1 MSNQHRVINRPV
13 HQKFCKVCQ
22 DAGKSLAEY
31 TSHNVRETQSPSSR
45 VTCPTLLAQECR
57 FCFNKGHSLKYC
69 PQIKNKEAGA
79 ASRPV
84 SAPVTKQAFKA
95 PTNVFAMLS
104 DSESD
109 EEGEVKEEPTA
120 TALKLSCQTVA
131 PPASWS
137 SGAKRVNFRDVI
149 ATFREV
155 PAREPAEAQAQA
167 APAWSSGIKRMHS
180 IRSLVI
186 PVPAA
191 KVKAVKPVEAPATPV
206 VIRIK
211 SVVMRGSWADCDSDE
226 NDEFYSNYES
236 VYAN

>member
-1 MSNQHRVINRPV
+1 MSNQHRVINRSV

-31 TSHNVRETQSPSSR
+31 TSHNVRETKIPTSR

-79 ASRPV
+79 TSRPV

-131 PPASWS
+131 PSNTR
-137 SGAKRVNFRDVI
+137 RVCFSDVI
-149 ATFREV
+149 ATFSEV
-155 PAREPAEAQAQA
+155 PARAQEV

-226 NDEFYSNYES
+226 MDEFYAQYES
-236 VYAN
+236 VYAI